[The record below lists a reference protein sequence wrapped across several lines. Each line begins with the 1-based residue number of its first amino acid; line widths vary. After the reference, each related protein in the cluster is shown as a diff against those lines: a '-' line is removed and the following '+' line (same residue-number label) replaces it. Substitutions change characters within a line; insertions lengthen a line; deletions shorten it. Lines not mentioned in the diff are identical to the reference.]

1 VAEYFFSSKRE
12 GGRRLYISPLPDHVL
27 AHSECDFGVN
37 RGHFLYEKNDQTDP
51 DDIFIIA
58 QLLSE
63 EAVFNLVQLLKLE

>member
-1 VAEYFFSSKRE
+1 MAEYFFSSEGE
-12 GGRRLYISPLPDHVL
+12 GGRRLYISPLPDRVL
-27 AHSECDFGVN
+27 ADSESDFGIN
-37 RGHFLYEKNDQTDP
+37 RGHFLYEKNDPANP